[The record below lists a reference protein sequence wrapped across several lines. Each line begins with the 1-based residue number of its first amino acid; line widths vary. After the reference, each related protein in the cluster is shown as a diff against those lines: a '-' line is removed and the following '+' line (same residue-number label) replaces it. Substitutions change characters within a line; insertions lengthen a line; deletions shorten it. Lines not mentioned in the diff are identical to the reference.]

1 MDLPLNSRVR
11 RHAATLVLV
20 AAMAGCG
27 AAPAPADGGGDPAT
41 GMAAEADAR
50 TLIDVRTPA
59 ETAEGHLDGAL
70 LIDLQSPDFA
80 EQVGELPR
88 DEAYLVYCR
97 SGNRSAEAIAIMTD
111 LGFTDVVN
119 GGGFDDLVDAGV
131 PTA

>member
-1 MDLPLNSRVR
+1 MERTDNRRVR
-11 RHAATLVLV
+11 RLAAALALAVAVAGCSAAPSTGAGAEPATDVV
-20 AAMAGCG
+20 AA
-27 AAPAPADGGGDPAT
+27 
-41 GMAAEADAR
+41 AEAR

-70 LIDLQSPDFA
+70 LIDLQAPDFA
-80 EQVGELPR
+80 EQVGALPR
-88 DEAYLVYCR
+88 DEPYLVYCR

-119 GGGFDDLVDAGV
+119 GGGFDDLAAAGV

>member
-1 MDLPLNSRVR
+1 MTGTDNRRVR
-11 RHAATLVLV
+11 RLAAALALAV
-20 AAMAGCG
+20 AVAGCS
-27 AAPAPADGGGDPAT
+27 AAPAPEAGGDPAT
-41 GMAAEADAR
+41 GVVAEAEAR

-70 LIDLQSPDFA
+70 LIDLQAPDFA
-80 EQVGELPR
+80 ERVGALPR
-88 DEAYLVYCR
+88 DEPYLVYCR

-119 GGGFDDLVDAGV
+119 GGGFDDLAAAGV